1 MGNNVSTKRNLK
13 KDRSNKTKSMP
24 LPPRIEVA
32 ENEHST
38 NTAHSVNSIL
48 LTSKKNNTTNNTLAQ
63 LNPDYPLSNNNNNN
77 EDTIP
82 RGNDPFQGK
91 VENLH
96 QHKLLAASDFWPPQ
110 QQQQQAQPQRENEDY
125 NQLTVGSLNQLTVNS
140 MASDYSST
148 TNIDEYIHRL
158 LEAGYASKV
167 SKQLCLKNSEVTA
180 ICRAAMDIF
189 LSQPSLLELSP
200 PVKVVGDTHGQYTD
214 LIRLFEMG
222 GFPPTSNYLFL
233 GDYVDRGKQ
242 SLENILLLFCYKIKY
257 PENFFLLRGNHECA
271 NVTKVYGFYD
281 ECKRRLSPKMWRTFV
296 DVFNTLP
303 IAALVAGK
311 IFCVHGGLSPSLH
324 SMDDI
329 RNIQRPTDVPDYGLL
344 NDLLWSD
351 PADIEGDWEDNERGV
366 SYVFGKKII
375 NEFLSKYDLD
385 LVCRAHMV
393 VEDGYEFFSNRSL
406 VTVFSAPNYC
416 GEFDNFGAIMSVNE
430 ELLCSF
436 ELLTPAD
443 HPLAKERLR
452 QSKNSKR

>member
-1 MGNNVSTKRNLK
+1 MGNNVSTKRNAK
-13 KDRSNKTKSMP
+13 KERRANKSKSMP
-24 LPPRIEVA
+24 LPPRIEVT

-48 LTSKKNNTTNNTLAQ
+48 LTSKKNNTVTNNTLAQ
-63 LNPDYPLSNNNNNN
+63 LNPDYPLPNNNN
-77 EDTIP
+77 EDTLP
-82 RGNDPFQGK
+82 RGTDPFQGK

-110 QQQQQAQPQRENEDY
+110 QQQQQQVEDY

-148 TNIDEYIHRL
+148 TNIDDYINRL

-242 SLENILLLFCYKIKY
+242 SLENMLLLFCYKIKY

-329 RNIQRPTDVPDYGLL
+329 RQIQRPTDVPDYGLL

-375 NEFLSKYDLD
+375 NEFLAKYDLD

-430 ELLCSF
+430 DLLCSF

-452 QSKNSKR
+452 QTKNTKR

>member
-1 MGNNVSTKRNLK
+1 MGNNVSTKNLK
-13 KDRSNKTKSMP
+13 KERRATKSKSMP
-24 LPPRIEVA
+24 LPPRIET

-48 LTSKKNNTTNNTLAQ
+48 LTSNNYQQQQADSLSQ
-63 LNPDYPLSNNNNNN
+63 LNPEYPKPKQDSLH
-77 EDTIP
+77 
-82 RGNDPFQGK
+82 GK

-96 QHKLLAASDFWPPQ
+96 QHKALETSDFWPTQ
-110 QQQQQAQPQRENEDY
+110 QDDM
-125 NQLTVGSLNQLTVNS
+125 NQLTLGSMNQLTVNS
-140 MASDYSST
+140 VSSEYSSI
-148 TNIDEYIHRL
+148 TNIDDYINRL
-158 LEAGYASKV
+158 LEAGYSSKV
-167 SKQLCLKNSEVTA
+167 SRQLCLRNSEVTA
-180 ICRAAMDIF
+180 ICRAAMDVF

-200 PVKVVGDTHGQYTD
+200 PVKIVGDTHGQYTD

-222 GFPPTSNYLFL
+222 GFPPASNYLFL

-242 SLENILLLFCYKIKY
+242 SLETILLLFCYKIKY

-271 NVTKVYGFYD
+271 NVTRVYGFFD
-281 ECKRRLSPKMWRTFV
+281 ECKRRLSAKMWRTFV

-311 IFCVHGGLSPSLH
+311 IFCVHGGLSPSLR
-324 SMDDI
+324 SMDEI
-329 RNIQRPTDVPDYGLL
+329 RSIQRPTDVPDYGLL

-351 PADIEGDWEDNERGV
+351 PADIEGDWENNERGV

-375 NEFLSKYDLD
+375 NEFLSNFDLD

-393 VEDGYEFFSNRSL
+393 VEDGYEFFGNRTL

-416 GEFDNFGAIMSVNE
+416 GEFDNFGAIMSVND

-443 HPLAKERLR
+443 HPLAKERLK
-452 QSKNSKR
+452 QNKMSV